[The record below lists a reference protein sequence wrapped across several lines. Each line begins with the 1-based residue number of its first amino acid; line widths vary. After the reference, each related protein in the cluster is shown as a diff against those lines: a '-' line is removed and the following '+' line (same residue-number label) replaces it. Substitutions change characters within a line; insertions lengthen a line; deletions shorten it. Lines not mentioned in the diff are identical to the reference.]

1 MQSLHPATYM
11 NTSMIL
17 SAGLTP
23 RSTVEEG
30 TAAVMNAITTDAPSG
45 SYFVGQKLGTPHA
58 QAADADARRRLREI
72 SRTLVGLP

>member
-1 MQSLHPATYM
+1 M

-45 SYFVGQKLGTPHA
+45 SYFVGLKVGTPHA
-58 QAADADARRRLREI
+58 QSADADVRRQLRAI
-72 SRTLVGLP
+72 SRTLTGLDK

>member
-45 SYFVGQKLGTPHA
+45 SYFVGLKVGTPHA
-58 QAADADARRRLREI
+58 QSADADVRRQLRDV
-72 SRTLVGLP
+72 SRTLTGVP